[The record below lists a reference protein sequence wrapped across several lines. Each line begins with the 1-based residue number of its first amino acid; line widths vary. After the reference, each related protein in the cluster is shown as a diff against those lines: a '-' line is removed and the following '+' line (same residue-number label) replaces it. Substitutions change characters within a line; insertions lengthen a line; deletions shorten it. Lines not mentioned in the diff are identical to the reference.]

1 MMRYMIFGESHGPAI
16 GVTLEGVPSG
26 ILLDTDF
33 IESEMKRR
41 SPGKSP
47 LSTARMEEDKVQIL
61 SGVFQGRTTGTPLC
75 AVIMNTDTRSADYEG
90 IKDLARPGHADYSG
104 FLRYGGFQDYRGSG
118 HFSGRITAPL
128 VFAGALAKLILKAR
142 GILIG
147 AHIREIA
154 GIADRDLSD
163 VQVDARLLEGL
174 AGKGFPVLDDAQG
187 DRMKEAILK
196 AKEEEDSVGGII
208 ECLVIGVPGG
218 NGDPGLESVE
228 SVVSRHIFA
237 VPAVKGIEFGT
248 GFRLATM
255 RGSESNDAFYHDGE
269 RVKTRTNHNGGINGG
284 ITNGMPINFSV
295 VVKPTSS
302 IGRTQET
309 VSMRTKENT
318 EITVKGR
325 HDPCI
330 VHRAVPVI
338 EAAAALALCEIL
350 KV

>member
-16 GVTLEGVPSG
+16 GVTLEGVPPG
-26 ILLDTDF
+26 IHLDMDF
-33 IESEMKRR
+33 IDEEMARR

-75 AVIMNTDTRSADYEG
+75 AIIMNMDTRSTDYEG
-90 IKDLARPGHADYSG
+90 TKDLARPGHADYSG
-104 FLRYGGFQDYRGSG
+104 SLRYGGYQDYRGSG

-128 VFAGALAKLILKAR
+128 VFAGALAKLILKEK
-142 GILIG
+142 GVTVG

-154 GIADRDLSD
+154 GVKDADILDLGMD
-163 VQVDARLLEGL
+163 PELLGSITK
-174 AGKGFPVLDDAQG
+174 KGFPVFDDRKG
-187 DRMKEAILK
+187 EEMKDAILRAK
-196 AKEEEDSVGGII
+196 AEEDSVGGII
-208 ECLVIGVPGG
+208 QCLVLGFPGG
-218 NGDPGLESVE
+218 KGDPGQESVE

-248 GFRLATM
+248 GFRLAAM
-255 RGSESNDAFYHDGE
+255 RGSESNDAFYNDGE
-269 RVKTRTNHNGGINGG
+269 GVRTRTNHNGGINGG
-284 ITNGMPINFSV
+284 ISNGMPINFSV

-302 IGRTQET
+302 IGITQQT
-309 VSMRTKENT
+309 IDMRALQNAQ
-318 EITVKGR
+318 ITVQGR

-350 KV
+350 KI

>member
-26 ILLDTDF
+26 ILLDMDF
-33 IESEMKRR
+33 IDSEMKRR
-41 SPGKSP
+41 SPGRSP
-47 LSTARMEEDKVQIL
+47 LSTARVEEDRVQIL

-75 AVIMNTDTRSADYEG
+75 AVIMNTDTRSTDYEG
-90 IKDLARPGHADYSG
+90 TKDLARPGHADYSG

-128 VFAGALAKLILKAR
+128 VFAGALAKLILKEK
-142 GILIG
+142 GITVG
-147 AHIREIA
+147 AHIREVA
-154 GIADRDLSD
+154 GIADRSLSEFE
-163 VQVDARLLEGL
+163 VDDELLKAI

-187 DRMKEAILK
+187 TLMQDAILR
-196 AKEEEDSVGGII
+196 AKEDEDSVGGII
-208 ECLVIGVPGG
+208 ECLAIGVPGG
-218 NGDPGLESVE
+218 QGSPGMESVE
-228 SVVSRHIFA
+228 SVVSRHIFG

-255 RGSESNDAFYHDGE
+255 RGSASNDAFYHDGE
-269 RVKTRTNHNGGINGG
+269 RVRTRTNHNGGINGG

-302 IGRTQET
+302 IGKPQQTIN
-309 VSMRTKENT
+309 MRTLKNT

-338 EAAAALALCEIL
+338 EAAAALALCEVL
-350 KV
+350 NV